1 MYMKHNLDIKLNEH
15 NNTSIGLLFLFNIW
29 VYTTHIGSYL
39 K

>member
-15 NNTSIGLLFLFNIW
+15 NNTSIGLLFSFNVW
-29 VYTTHIGSYL
+29 VYTTHIGSDL